1 MWAVMNMKEKR
12 IDFILSRGFKNISQF
27 SAAVNDSPSNVA
39 KVLSGKQMP
48 EIEKLFKWA
57 DVLQAS
63 VMQLL
68 MLFYP
73 DEMKRNI
80 RIVNGKY

>member
-12 IDFILSRGFKNISQF
+12 IDFILSRGFKNINQF
-27 SAAVNDSPSNVA
+27 SAAVNDSPSNVT
-39 KVLSGKQMP
+39 KVLSGKQRP

-57 DVLQAS
+57 DVLHAS

>member
-1 MWAVMNMKEKR
+1 MKEKR

-27 SAAVNDSPSNVA
+27 SIAVNDNPSNVT
-39 KVLSGKQMP
+39 KVLSGKQRKKKK
-48 EIEKLFKWA
+48 KLFKWA
-57 DVLQAS
+57 DVLQ
-63 VMQLL
+63 VDIIQLL

-80 RIVNGKY
+80 QIVNSKY

>member
-1 MWAVMNMKEKR
+1 MKEKR

-27 SAAVNDSPSNVA
+27 SIAVNDSPSNVT
-39 KVLSGKQMP
+39 KVLSGKQRP
-48 EIEKLFKWA
+48 EIDKLFKWA
-57 DVLQAS
+57 DVLQ
-63 VMQLL
+63 VDIIQLL

-80 RIVNGKY
+80 RIVNSKH

>member
-1 MWAVMNMKEKR
+1 MKEKR

-27 SAAVNDSPSNVA
+27 SIAVNDSPSNVT
-39 KVLSGKQMP
+39 KVLSGKQRP
-48 EIEKLFKWA
+48 EIDKLFKWA
-57 DVLQAS
+57 DVLQ
-63 VMQLL
+63 VDIIQLL

-80 RIVNGKY
+80 RIVNSKY

>member
-1 MWAVMNMKEKR
+1 MKEKR

-27 SAAVNDSPSNVA
+27 SIAVNDYPSNVT
-39 KVLSGKQMP
+39 KLLSGKQRP

-57 DVLQAS
+57 DVLQ
-63 VMQLL
+63 VDIIQLL

-80 RIVNGKY
+80 QIVNSKY